1 MTVQTD
7 KRPAAIRVV
16 IPFVFR
22 HWLQQPG
29 RAAVV
34 AGGLLGATAADLFM
48 PIFSGRLVDA
58 LTLGTSDAAARHAA
72 FAAFGGIVALG
83 LMSMILR
90 LTGLQAIVELT
101 LKMMADCRRRLP
113 SRAALFDRLACQQL
127 RRLDRAQDHAR
138 HVGARSAQRHDAG
151 RAVAVMV
158 MLVGST
164 ILLGCTGRSWRIIA
178 VGSVIYIALTV
189 ACRLAMSRLRQGLP
203 MPGTPSSVARWRT
216 R

>member
-58 LTLGTSDAAARHAA
+58 LTLGPSDTVAPPPPTRPGGAPRRIPRLWRH
-72 FAAFGGIVALG
+72 
-83 LMSMILR
+83 R
-90 LTGLQAIVELT
+90 
-101 LKMMADCRRRLP
+101 
-113 SRAALFDRLACQQL
+113 
-127 RRLDRAQDHAR
+127 
-138 HVGARSAQRHDAG
+138 GARSDVDDPAADRPAG
-151 RAVAVMV
+151 DRAVHAEDDV
-158 MLVGST
+158 
-164 ILLGCTGRSWRIIA
+164 
-178 VGSVIYIALTV
+178 
-189 ACRLAMSRLRQGLP
+189 
-203 MPGTPSSVARWRT
+203 
-216 R
+216 